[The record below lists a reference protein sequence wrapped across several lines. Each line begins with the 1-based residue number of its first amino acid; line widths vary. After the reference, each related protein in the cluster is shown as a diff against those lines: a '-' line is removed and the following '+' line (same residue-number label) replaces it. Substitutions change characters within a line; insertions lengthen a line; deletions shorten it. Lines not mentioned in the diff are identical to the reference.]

1 MENPSLLQKV
11 HHMTTSV
18 LLEAQGHVSALIGP
32 RLPGERVKRAIPQI
46 ARRLGMSERR
56 VKAFLYGEAKSVR
69 ADEMD
74 LLRQAADTA
83 ARKKASHGTLEYAA
97 RLEADAEALE
107 AIDPDFHRESIDRL
121 RNTARLI
128 RRAVA
133 GEG

>member
-1 MENPSLLQKV
+1 
-11 HHMTTSV
+11 MTASV
-18 LLEAQGHVSALIGP
+18 LLEARGHVSALVGP
-32 RLPGERVKRAIPQI
+32 QQRGDYLKNAIPRV
-46 ARRLGMSERR
+46 ARRLGLPERR
-56 VKAFLYGEAKSVR
+56 IKAFLYGEAKSIR

-83 ARKKASHGTLEYAA
+83 ARKKASNGTLEYAA

-107 AIDPDFHRESIDRL
+107 AIDPDFHRDSVDRL